1 MTEVAGGDVAQ
12 LVRGALDFERT
23 EAGVI
28 PVRLP
33 TRLARQIPDGI
44 TNEIFR
50 AASGVRL
57 EFETEATA
65 VEVDVACYRGA
76 VVGGLDLPQYP
87 CMFDLV
93 VDGSRVAEH
102 TVEDPGTRTF
112 DLEGDLVGEE
122 RRTTTI
128 RFDGLPAGR
137 KTVELWLPHTA
148 VVEVC
153 ALRADAP
160 ARARRDG
167 RARWLHY
174 GSSIS
179 HCFEAHSPTR
189 TWPAV
194 AARLAD
200 VHLVSMGV
208 AGACFLDQFAA
219 RAIRDEPAEFI
230 SLKVGINVVNA
241 DAMKLRTFGPA
252 VDGFLDTVREGHPDT
267 PLLVVSPIVCPPHE
281 DAPGPT
287 VPRDPDGPFVATAR
301 PVDPADAPYAL
312 TLRRMRT
319 ILEEIVRARSADD
332 RHLHYLDGLALFGES
347 DLDDLPDLLHP
358 NGDGYVRMGERF
370 AAAAFGAGGPF
381 ISAR

>member
-1 MTEVAGGDVAQ
+1 MTEIAGQQVAEF
-12 LVRGALDFERT
+12 VRGAFDFERT

-33 TRLARQIPDGI
+33 TRLARQVPDGI

-50 AASGVRL
+50 GASGVRL
-57 EFETEATA
+57 ELETEATA
-65 VEVDVACYRGA
+65 VELDVACYRGT
-76 VVGGLDLPQYP
+76 VVGGLDLPEYP
-87 CMFDLV
+87 CVVDLV

-102 TVEDPGTRTF
+102 TVEDPATRTF
-112 DLEGDLVGEE
+112 DVDGNLIGEE
-122 RRTTTI
+122 RRTTTV
-128 RFDGLPAGR
+128 RFAGLPDGS

-153 ALRADAP
+153 ALRADGP
-160 ARARRDG
+160 VRPRQDG
-167 RARWLHY
+167 RPRWLHY

-179 HCFEAHSPTR
+179 HCFEAPSPTR

-208 AGACFLDQFAA
+208 AGSCFLDQFAA

-252 VDGFLDTVREGHPDT
+252 VDGFLDTLREGRPDT
-267 PLLVVSPIVCPPHE
+267 PVLVVSPIVSPPHE

-287 VPRDPDGPFVATAR
+287 IPLDADGAFVASA
-301 PVDPADAPYAL
+301 PPLDPANAPYAL

-332 RHLHYLDGLALFGES
+332 PNLHYLDGLTLFGES

-358 NGDGYVRMGERF
+358 NGDGYARMGERF
-370 AAAAFGAGGPF
+370 AATAFGPDGPF
-381 ISAR
+381 AR